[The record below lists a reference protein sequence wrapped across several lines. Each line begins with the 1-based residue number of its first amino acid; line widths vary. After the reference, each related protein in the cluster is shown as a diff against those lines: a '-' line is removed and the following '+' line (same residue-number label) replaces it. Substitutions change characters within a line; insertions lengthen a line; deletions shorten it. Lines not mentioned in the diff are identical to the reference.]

1 MNAHD
6 LKGRVVVVT
15 GGAGL
20 LGQCF
25 AKAIAIAGGLPV
37 LADIRLDA
45 AEDCSR
51 QINETIGEEQSC
63 AIGIDITDKQS
74 ITKAI
79 DEIKSR
85 FGRIDAL
92 VSNAYPRNE
101 NYGRRFEDV
110 AFSDFCENVSLHL
123 GGYFLAAQQFASFF
137 KEQGDGHIITMASVY
152 GVIAP
157 RFEIYENTEMTMPVE
172 YAAIKSALIHL
183 NKYMLH
189 YFRGSGIR
197 FNCLSPGGILDHQPK
212 DFMEKYNSFA
222 QSKGMLSPED
232 LTSTLLFLLSEKS
245 KYLNGQNI
253 VVDDGWSG

>member
-6 LKGRVVVVT
+6 LNSRVVVVT

-37 LADIRLDA
+37 LADVRLDA

-63 AIGIDITDKQS
+63 AIGLDITDKQS

-79 DEIKSR
+79 DEIKSK

-101 NYGRRFEDV
+101 NYGCRFEDV
-110 AFSDFCENVSLHL
+110 SFSDFCENVSLHL
-123 GGYFLAAQQFASFF
+123 GGIFLLRNNLHLSLKSRETGILLRWHLFMVSLH
-137 KEQGDGHIITMASVY
+137 QGLRS
-152 GVIAP
+152 
-157 RFEIYENTEMTMPVE
+157 ENTEMTMPVE

-212 DFMEKYNSFA
+212 PFMEKYNSFA
-222 QSKGMLSPED
+222 QTKGMLSPR
-232 LTSTLLFLLSEKS
+232 
-245 KYLNGQNI
+245 I
-253 VVDDGWSG
+253 

>member
-1 MNAHD
+1 MNSQD
-6 LKGRVVVVT
+6 LQGKVVVVT

-25 AKAIAIAGGLPV
+25 AKAVAVAGGMPV

-51 QINETIGEEQSC
+51 QINESIGEELAC
-63 AIGIDITDKQS
+63 AISIDITDKQL
-74 ITKAI
+74 IIKAI
-79 DEIKSR
+79 GEIKSR

-92 VSNAYPRNE
+92 VNNAYPRNE

-110 AFSDFCENVSLHL
+110 EFVDFCENINLHL
-123 GGYFLAAQQFASFF
+123 GGYFLASQQFAIFF

-152 GVIAP
+152 GIIAP

-197 FNCLSPGGILDHQPK
+197 FNCLSPGGILDLQPECFIK
-212 DFMEKYNSFA
+212 KYNSFA
-222 QSKGMLSPED
+222 QSKGMLSPDD

-245 KYLNGQNI
+245 KHLNGQNI
-253 VVDDGWSG
+253 VVDDGWSV